1 MKKLKETTF
10 KVTFDVYGYTAN
22 VIFSSNVY
30 ESVKKRQTAL
40 GLTDNHL
47 PSTTDGGCHI
57 SRKHSHKSTLV
68 IYDRCDSGTVVHESY
83 HCICNMFRLYGIDD
97 EEAFAYHLD
106 HLCSTIFNKFYTK
119 TKKAPT
125 MALTKK

>member
-10 KVTFDVYGYTAN
+10 KVKFDVYGYTAN

-30 ESVKKRQTAL
+30 ESVRKRMNKL
-40 GLTDNHL
+40 GLKESQL
-47 PSTTDGGCHI
+47 PVTTDGGCHI
-57 SRKHSHKSTLV
+57 SNNGKQISTLV
-68 IYDRCDSGTVVHESY
+68 IYDRCDSSTVVHESY
-83 HCICNMFRLYGIDD
+83 HCIYRMMRFYGIED

-119 TKKAPT
+119 TKKAPN
-125 MALTKK
+125 MVLTKK